1 MKLNRLLTA
10 LVCGVALVS
19 GSPVKAEQS
28 AASVIRK
35 VQPGKGN
42 NASGLETNPEIS
54 QSVSQPYG
62 NQKLMDE
69 KVIVGNDTVSMI
81 IPQRNFGRY
90 DRGLY
95 NYLFIPKGQWAFG
108 LLASYGQFDS
118 KDMQLLSIVKDF
130 NFKGKQFSIKPSVS
144 YFIRNNQSLGIRFNY
159 TRGEADLSGVK
170 IDFDDD
176 INFSLKDVS
185 YYSNHYSLG
194 VFYRNYVG
202 LSSLKRF
209 AVFNDVDLSFGSGSS
224 RFKRNYDG
232 LLHDTHTTV
241 TECSLNFSPGVCMFI
256 MDNVSFNISFG
267 VFGLRLRNE
276 KQRTYREV
284 EGQEHPDIDTGS
296 RFSSGAN
303 FKFNL
308 FNINF
313 GLGVHI

>member
-1 MKLNRLLTA
+1 
-10 LVCGVALVS
+10 
-19 GSPVKAEQS
+19 
-28 AASVIRK
+28 
-35 VQPGKGN
+35 
-42 NASGLETNPEIS
+42 
-54 QSVSQPYG
+54 
-62 NQKLMDE
+62 
-69 KVIVGNDTVSMI
+69 
-81 IPQRNFGRY
+81 
-90 DRGLY
+90 
-95 NYLFIPKGQWAFG
+95 
-108 LLASYGQFDS
+108 
-118 KDMQLLSIVKDF
+118 
-130 NFKGKQFSIKPSVS
+130 KPSVS

-159 TRGEADLSGVK
+159 TRGEADLSGLN

-176 INFSLKDVS
+176 LNFSLKDVS

-202 LSSLKRF
+202 LGSLKRF

-224 RFKRNYDG
+224 RFQRSYDG

-256 MDNVSFNISFG
+256 MDNVSFNVSFG

-284 EGQEHPDIDTGS
+284 AGQEVPDIDTGS